1 MPARF
6 DFRLA
11 PLLDHRKRV
20 EEEKQREFA
29 ACRCSV
35 DECRREIER
44 LGGQRRR
51 AMQQLAGSAGTQSA
65 AELRLR
71 DAHLRRVELAIS
83 GERLRQGEVCAIYE
97 RTRDELIVAS
107 RERRV
112 VEKLKERRLRAF
124 EAEAARY
131 EELELDEANARRRE
145 KCRA

>member
-1 MPARF
+1 MPVRF
-6 DFRLA
+6 DFRLW

-20 EEEKQREFA
+20 EEEKQRAFA
-29 ACRCSV
+29 ACRRAV

-44 LGGQRRR
+44 LGGQRRS
-51 AMQQLAGSAGTQSA
+51 AMEQLAHSARAQSA

-71 DAHLRRVELAIS
+71 DAHLRRVELAINH
-83 GERLRQGEVCAIYE
+83 ERLRRSELKVAYE
-97 RTRDELIVAS
+97 RARDELIAAG

-124 EAEAARY
+124 EAEATRY
-131 EELELDEANARRRE
+131 EERELDEANARRRE

>member
-29 ACRCSV
+29 ACRRAIE
-35 DECRREIER
+35 ECRREIER

-51 AMQQLAGSAGTQSA
+51 SIEQLVGSVRTQSA
-65 AELRLR
+65 RELRLR
-71 DAHLRRVELAIS
+71 DAHLRRVELAIDD
-83 GERLRQGEVCAIYE
+83 ERLRQGELSVAYE
-97 RTRDELIVAS
+97 RARDELIAAS
-107 RERRV
+107 RERRI
-112 VEKLKERRLRAF
+112 VEKLKERRYRAYQ
-124 EAEAARY
+124 AEAARC
-131 EELELDEANARRRE
+131 EEIELDEANARRRE

>member
-29 ACRCSV
+29 ACRRAV
-35 DECRREIER
+35 DECRREVER

-51 AMQQLAGSAGTQSA
+51 SIEQLAGSARTQSA

-83 GERLRQGEVCAIYE
+83 DERRRQGELCVASE
-97 RTRDELIVAS
+97 RARDELIAAS

-112 VEKLKERRLRAF
+112 VEKLRERRLRAF
-124 EAEAARY
+124 EAEAARC

>member
-20 EEEKQREFA
+20 EETKQREFA
-29 ACRCSV
+29 GSRCAV
-35 DECRREIER
+35 EECRFEIER

-51 AMQQLAGSAGTQSA
+51 AIEQLAGSAGRRSV

-83 GERLRQGEVCAIYE
+83 DERRRQGELFAVYE
-97 RTRDELIVAS
+97 RARDELIAANH
-107 RERRV
+107 ERHV
-112 VEKLKERRLRAF
+112 LEKLKERRLRAF
-124 EAEAARY
+124 AAAAARY
-131 EELELDEANARRRE
+131 EELELDEANTRRRE

>member
-20 EEEKQREFA
+20 EEAKQREFA
-29 ACRCSV
+29 ACRRAL

-51 AMQQLAGSAGTQSA
+51 SMEQLGSSAGTHSA

-71 DAHLRRVELAIS
+71 DAHLRRVTLAIS
-83 GERLRQGEVCAIYE
+83 DERRRQGELSAVYE
-97 RTRDELIVAS
+97 RARDELIAAS
-107 RERRV
+107 RERGV

-124 EAEAARY
+124 EAEAARC
-131 EELELDEANARRRE
+131 EELELDEANARRRQ